1 MHASPD
7 YELRP
12 WQRRAIEDDGTA
24 PCLTCAGT
32 GTIDVDRNFPGPC
45 PDCAGRGFH
54 DHDAIIDGKRT
65 Q

>member
-1 MHASPD
+1 MRASPD

-12 WQRRAIEDDGTA
+12 WQAQAIDEDRTA

-32 GTIDVDRNFPGPC
+32 GTIHVDRDLTGPC

-54 DHDAIIDGKRT
+54 DTNDLD
-65 Q
+65 